1 VNIPVGI
8 NQAYALVDILH
19 HARTVVALDGTD
31 RLSLDEL
38 RRAVAAYDSMLKET
52 YEA

>member
-1 VNIPVGI
+1 MNIPVGI
-8 NQAYALVDILH
+8 NQAYALLDILH

-31 RLSLDEL
+31 RLSLDQL
-38 RRAVAAYDSMLKET
+38 RRAVAAYDLMMKET

>member
-1 VNIPVGI
+1 MNIPVGI

-31 RLSLDEL
+31 RLSLDAL
-38 RRAVAAYDSMLKET
+38 RKAVAAYDLSVKET